1 MHVVGFITRISCETE
16 GSGLRL
22 EAWSGLLVDVSSV
35 FEVDDVGLSQTI
47 VGELQVVT
55 VDLLQ
60 TLA

>member
-1 MHVVGFITRISCETE
+1 
-16 GSGLRL
+16 
-22 EAWSGLLVDVSSV
+22 V

-47 VGELQVVT
+47 VGELQVAT